1 MIRWIKG
8 RAQLVAGA
16 VVFALGF
23 ISIVNFSFEWEFIM
37 PPSMILAAVLI
48 VAGGTLFAHGLMSL
62 DSPPE
67 STARQS
73 GQERIHSKK

>member
-8 RAQLVAGA
+8 WAQLVAGA

-37 PPSMILAAVLI
+37 PPSTVLAAVMI
-48 VAGGTLFAHGLMSL
+48 VGGGILFAHGLVAL

-67 STARQS
+67 TSVSQS
-73 GQERIHSKK
+73 DQQRMRNKE

>member
-1 MIRWIKG
+1 MMRRIKG
-8 RAQLVAGA
+8 WAQLVAGA
-16 VVFALGF
+16 VVFTLGF

-48 VAGGTLFAHGLMSL
+48 VAGGTLFARGLISL

-67 STARQS
+67 TSASQS
-73 GQERIHSKK
+73 EQQRMHSKE